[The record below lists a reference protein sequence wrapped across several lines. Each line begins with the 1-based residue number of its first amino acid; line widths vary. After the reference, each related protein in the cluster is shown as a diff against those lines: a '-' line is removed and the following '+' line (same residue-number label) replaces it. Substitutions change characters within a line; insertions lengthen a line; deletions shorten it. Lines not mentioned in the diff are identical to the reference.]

1 MSFYKETK
9 SAPAFVATLRK
20 FMKGPACLQWI
31 GGWIGPLLLRLYLGV
46 GLAAAVMAAT
56 PSDLPVNRLD
66 QATDVWDALLARHVR
81 PSGGVDYIGF
91 AADLPQLKEFIQA
104 YTKMSFKDA
113 SDDVKKAAYIHLYNA
128 GMIYNVLRY
137 AAAEHI
143 AATSQQFTSFKIDSL
158 KSGAGNLWNGDL
170 TLQIGADHVTL
181 DDIEHHLLR
190 GVGASSKQTLLRVSQ
205 LDPRLHAAVNC
216 AAYSCP
222 RLRPSAYRANTIDS
236 SLQKAMQDYLSDAQ
250 QFHKNSDDQLRA
262 NSIVFWYYDD
272 FDEYGKKLRT
282 GGAGDYLAQFIQDS
296 AEDAV
301 WKRAF
306 LREHFNNRSKIAL
319 KLSSSFDFTYQW
331 LINDVRNKP

>member
-1 MSFYKETK
+1 
-9 SAPAFVATLRK
+9 
-20 FMKGPACLQWI
+20 MKGPGCLRWI
-31 GGWIGPLLLRLYLGV
+31 GAWIGPLLLSLGLGL
-46 GLAAAVMAAT
+46 GLAVPEVAAA
-56 PSDLPVNRLD
+56 PSDLSVTGLD
-66 QATDVWDALLARHVR
+66 KATDAWDALLAKHVR
-81 PSGGVDYIGF
+81 PSGGVDYVGF
-91 AADLPQLKEFIQA
+91 AADLPQLKEFTEA
-104 YTKMSFKDA
+104 YKKMSFKDA
-113 SDDVKKAAYIHLYNA
+113 SDDVKKAAYINLYNA

-137 AAAEHI
+137 AAAQHI
-143 AATSQQFTSFKIDSL
+143 AATSPQFAGFKIDSL

-190 GVGASSKQTLLRVSQ
+190 GAGASSKQTLLRVSQ

-222 RLRPSAYRANTIDS
+222 KLRPNAYRAATIDAT
-236 SLQKAMQDYLSDAQ
+236 LQKAMQEYLSDAQ

-272 FDEYGKKLRT
+272 FDDYGKKQGT
-282 GGAGDYLAQFIQDS
+282 AGAGDYLAQFIQDS

-306 LREHFNNRSKIAL
+306 LHEHFNSRSKFAL